1 MSSKPILLVSG
12 GSGFIGSLICGFL
25 TRHFR
30 LIVISRSSQA
40 TRTDCSFISY
50 DQFFRDPPIHDHFLH
65 LAVLNNHEARSAS
78 EYEVVNYHLSRKIFD
93 QSSINRQGLFI
104 NLSSFHAYHTNKNE
118 YGISK
123 RKFDNFLLA
132 ANSKN
137 VIIISCP
144 IIYGNRFSGGLRI
157 LQYFSPHV
165 QRVFLTVL
173 ASLKPTLHVR
183 RLAAAILLCTKYR
196 KVNPRRIYISDPIHR
211 KRMFCVS
218 SRIIDITIALM
229 GLLITSCLLPF
240 VFLLIKMTSKGPIFF
255 IQTRVGHNEK
265 LFKCLNSEQ

>member
-1 MSSKPILLVSG
+1 MA
-12 GSGFIGSLICGFL
+12 C
-25 TRHFR
+25 
-30 LIVISRSSQA
+30 
-40 TRTDCSFISY
+40 
-50 DQFFRDPPIHDHFLH
+50 
-65 LAVLNNHEARSAS
+65 
-78 EYEVVNYHLSRKIFD
+78 EYFNIF
-93 QSSINRQGLFI
+93 
-104 NLSSFHAYHTNKNE
+104 HHTYN
-118 YGISK
+118 
-123 RKFDNFLLA
+123 
-132 ANSKN
+132 
-137 VIIISCP
+137 
-144 IIYGNRFSGGLRI
+144 
-157 LQYFSPHV
+157 
-165 QRVFLTVL
+165 VFLTVL

-265 LFKCLNSEQ
+265 LFKCFKFRTMSVNTPEAATHMIDRGSLTSVGGFLRRYKIDELPQFFNVLKGDMSIVGPRPCLPTQSELSRLGKKSDI